1 MFMTEVKAL
10 VHLGRNVKSY
20 YQTYVTRR
28 FAQDDWVTVLCAEMS
43 GAIC

>member
-1 MFMTEVKAL
+1 MTEVKAL

-20 YQTYVTRR
+20 YQTYVTRH
-28 FAQDDWVTVLCAEMS
+28 FAQDDWVTVLCAEFS